1 MILLYSI
8 RRLCRR
14 IKNQLSA
21 WVKGHS
27 IKKNWFREH
36 EKSPEVIM
44 YKYEDSL
51 KSLLVV
57 VYCDD

>member
-1 MILLYSI
+1 
-8 RRLCRR
+8 
-14 IKNQLSA
+14 LSA